1 MLRKISSI
9 LVATIL
15 FYGLL
20 SSNASA
26 NNSPSIKTPDIFARV
41 GNISRFTLFQPHS
54 ISTKSG
60 EKYDEAKDP
69 ALRKGTE
76 NWEETQ
82 GSFFVVPA
90 LIIGVIVLALFFS
103 REK

>member
-1 MLRKISSI
+1 MIRKISSI

-15 FYGLL
+15 LYGLL
-20 SSNASA
+20 SSHVYA
-26 NNSPSIKTPDIFARV
+26 NHGSSIKTPDFFPHRGYV
-41 GNISRFTLFQPHS
+41 SSFTLFEPNT

-90 LIIGVIVLALFFS
+90 LVIGVIVLALFFS